1 MAIEHQTK
9 WIRAGWLIDGSGA
22 PAARDTFIAIEGDV
36 IAQIGSTL
44 PPETPCEDL
53 THATIIPA
61 LMDAHVH
68 LAFSGSMDS
77 CIRTAQLKQTP
88 EEAAEAVRRHMADQW
103 RHGVVAVRDGG
114 DSLGAALRYKRCLG
128 QPSNAAAIV
137 KACGY
142 AWHAEGRY
150 GRMLGRALSP
160 ETADEMLST
169 QIEVIDHLKVIQ
181 SGLNSIDRFGHAG
194 PPQFSSDALCAMV
207 SLAHRADRP
216 VMVHAN
222 GEEPVRLAIEAGCD
236 SIEHGY
242 FMGED
247 NLRRMA
253 DRAVCWVP
261 TVVPMAVLGEAENLT
276 GTQKDVARRTVDHQL
291 NQIRKALDMG
301 VAIALGTD
309 AGGQGVDHGA
319 AVQKELSLF
328 LSAGMSVEQAVQC
341 ATGNVARLLRLVGR
355 GELLPGCRADFLVAN
370 AEPDD
375 LIGSLAGEQSL
386 WVDSDKARRKNLYY

>member
-1 MAIEHQTK
+1 MMLEHQTK

-22 PAARDTFIAIEGDV
+22 PAARNTFIAIKGGV

-53 THATIIPA
+53 SQATIIPA

-68 LAFSGSMDS
+68 LAFSGSMDGR
-77 CIRTAQLKQTP
+77 IRTAQLKQTP
-88 EEAAEAVRRHMADQW
+88 EEAAEAVRRHLADQW

-114 DSLGAALRYKRCLG
+114 DNLVAALQYKRCCLD
-128 QPSNAAAIV
+128 QPLNTATIV

-142 AWHAEGRY
+142 AWYAEGRY

-160 ETADEMLST
+160 ETADEMLT
-169 QIEVIDHLKVIQ
+169 AQMEVIDHLKVIQ
-181 SGLNSIDRFGHAG
+181 SGLTSIDRFGQAG
-194 PPQFSSDALCAMV
+194 PPQFSSDALCAIF
-207 SLAHRADRP
+207 SLAHRAGRP

-222 GEEPVRLAIEAGCD
+222 GEKPVRLAIEAGCD

-253 DRAVCWVP
+253 DRTVCWVP
-261 TVVPMAVLGEAENLT
+261 TVVPMAVLGEVENLT
-276 GTQKDVARRTVDHQL
+276 IAQRDVARRTVDHQL
-291 NQIRKALDMG
+291 NQIRKALGMG
-301 VAIALGTD
+301 VIIALGTD

-319 AVQKELSLF
+319 AVQTELSLL
-328 LSAGMSVEQAVQC
+328 LSAGMNVEQAVQC
-341 ATGNVARLLRLVGR
+341 ATSNVARLLRLVGR
-355 GELLPGCRADFLVAN
+355 GELSPGCRADFLVVDSR
-370 AEPDD
+370 PDD
-375 LIGSLAGEQSL
+375 LIGNLVGEQPL
-386 WVDSDKARRKNLYY
+386 WVSGKRQS